1 MFGFLRKK
9 AAAPFPG
16 EQCSVDISSGGMT
29 INDMKLDVLV
39 HLDSAEKLLGTP
51 RAMKFRTS
59 AENREFLEETH
70 GEGMVS
76 NRVNYTWDDLGIYCY
91 TMNGKVVHCF
101 GFMFRNAPELDLKY
115 APKKMFS
122 GSLTINGEPWQ
133 QAVLRGED
141 CEVLRTLHVGGYC
154 VTAEYADP
162 FAGDKP
168 DEGGYNCV
176 EVQLGN

>member
-29 INDMKLDVLV
+29 INGMKLDVLV

-76 NRVNYTWDDLGIYCY
+76 NRVNYTWDDLGIYC
-91 TMNGKVVHCF
+91 
-101 GFMFRNAPELDLKY
+101 
-115 APKKMFS
+115 
-122 GSLTINGEPWQ
+122 
-133 QAVLRGED
+133 
-141 CEVLRTLHVGGYC
+141 
-154 VTAEYADP
+154 
-162 FAGDKP
+162 
-168 DEGGYNCV
+168 
-176 EVQLGN
+176 